1 MRYLIFIAYVNVTL
15 RLQRKLFSLT
25 SNYCPNRT
33 FPPHWA
39 IQGVALFFKKEEQ
52 PVLILE

>member
-1 MRYLIFIAYVNVTL
+1 MLHLIFIPYVNVTL
-15 RLQRKLFSLT
+15 RLQPNLFSLG
-25 SNYCPNRT
+25 SNYCPKWT